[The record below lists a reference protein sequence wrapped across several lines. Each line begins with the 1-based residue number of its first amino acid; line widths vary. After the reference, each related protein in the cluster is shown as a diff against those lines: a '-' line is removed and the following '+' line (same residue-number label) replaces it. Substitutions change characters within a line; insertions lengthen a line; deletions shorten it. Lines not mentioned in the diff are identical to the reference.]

1 MRGRPFRVCVL
12 GALLASG
19 CASTRP
25 AVATAPPPVAT
36 PAGGGLAALSPVPSR
51 TTRLAAAIDAIL
63 DTPTFARA
71 SVGVVVRSLDSG
83 ETLFR
88 RNGQTWL
95 VPASTMK
102 VLTAVAAAERLGW
115 QYRFETRLVATGPI
129 VNGTIDGDLLVVG
142 TGDPTITP
150 RHPSRADAFDQWA
163 EQLKAQGVR
172 RVNGHVIGDDSA
184 IAPPGL
190 GIGWAWDDLQEDYGA
205 AYGALQYR
213 DSVVE
218 VTMGPGRTP
227 GAPPVVYLSP
237 ANHDLFVDVQAATSA
252 EGTTPSLSLT
262 RPVGTRFLEVH
273 GQAPLGSAPMTLA
286 TAAANPTQ
294 FYVNELRAALIRHGI
309 AVDGSGRDIDELAD
323 RPRAAEGTTLLV
335 DLSAPLSEIVAQMLE
350 WSLNSYAETLVV
362 AMDQGRP
369 ARASDGVARL
379 RETLTSL
386 GVPPESYST
395 RDGSGLSRNDYL
407 SADALVAT
415 LAAAWSSPTL
425 RGPLK
430 AALPVAGAPDGTLRR
445 RLRGTPGE
453 RRVVAKTGSMS
464 NVRSLAGYVD
474 TLDGETLAFAVMTN
488 GFDTRASEIDQ
499 RVDELLLTLV
509 QLPRQ

>member
-1 MRGRPFRVCVL
+1 MIGRRLRACTL
-12 GALLASG
+12 GAVLASG
-19 CASTRP
+19 CAAARP
-25 AVATAPPPVAT
+25 ADVTPPAPPAAP
-36 PAGGGLAALSPVPSR
+36 GGLAAVAATPSR
-51 TTRLAAAIDAIL
+51 TARLAETLDAIL
-63 DTPTFARA
+63 ASPTFGRA
-71 SVGVVVRSLDSG
+71 SVSVVVRSLDTG

-150 RHPSRADAFDQWA
+150 RHPSRVDAFDQWA
-163 EQLKAQGVR
+163 EQLKARGVR
-172 RVNGHVIGDDSA
+172 RVNGHIVGDDSA
-184 IAPPGL
+184 TAPPGL

-227 GAPPVVYLSP
+227 GAPPVVYLAP
-237 ANHDLFVDVQAATSA
+237 ANHDLYVDVRAVTSA
-252 EGTTPSLSLT
+252 EGTAPSLTLT
-262 RPVGTRFLEVH
+262 RPIGSRFLEVH

-286 TAAANPTQ
+286 TAAANPTL

-309 AVDGSGRDIDELAD
+309 AVDGSGRDIDELVD
-323 RPRAAEGTTLLV
+323 RPRAADGTTLLV
-335 DLSAPLSEIVAQMLE
+335 DLSAPLSEIVTQMLE
-350 WSLNSYAETLVV
+350 WSLNNYAETLLL
-362 AMDQGRP
+362 AMDQTPP
-369 ARASDGVARL
+369 ATASDGVARL
-379 RETLTSL
+379 RDTLTAL
-386 GVPPESYST
+386 GVPPGSYST

-415 LAAAWSSPTL
+415 LAAAWASPTL
-425 RGPLK
+425 RDPLK
-430 AALPVAGAPDGTLRR
+430 AALPVAGADGTLGR

-453 RRVVAKTGSMS
+453 RRVFAKTGSMS

-474 TLDGETLAFAVMTN
+474 TLAGETLAFAVMTN
-488 GFDTRASEIDQ
+488 GFDTRGAEIDQ
-499 RVDELLLTLV
+499 RVDEVLLALTA
-509 QLPRQ
+509 LPRQ

>member
-1 MRGRPFRVCVL
+1 MIARRLRACAL
-12 GALLASG
+12 GAVLASG
-19 CASTRP
+19 CASVRP
-25 AVATAPPPVAT
+25 ADVVPPEP
-36 PAGGGLAALSPVPSR
+36 PAARGGLAAVAATPSR
-51 TTRLAAAIDAIL
+51 TARLAEALDAIL
-63 DTPTFARA
+63 ASPTFGRA
-71 SVGVVVRSLDSG
+71 SVSVVVRSLDTG

-150 RHPSRADAFDQWA
+150 RHPSRVDAFDQWA

-172 RVNGHVIGDDSA
+172 RVNGHIVGDDGA
-184 IAPPGL
+184 MAPPGL

-227 GAPPVVYLSP
+227 GAPPVVYLAP
-237 ANHDLFVDVQAATSA
+237 ANHDLYVDVHAVTSA
-252 EGTTPSLSLT
+252 EGTAPSLTLT
-262 RPVGTRFLEVH
+262 RPIGSRFLEVH

-286 TAAANPTQ
+286 TAAANPTL

-309 AVDGSGRDIDELAD
+309 AVDGSGRDIDELVD
-323 RPRAAEGTTLLV
+323 RPRAADGTTLLV
-335 DLSAPLSEIVAQMLE
+335 DLSAPLSEIVTQMLE
-350 WSLNSYAETLVV
+350 WSLNNYAETLLL
-362 AMDQGRP
+362 AMDLTPP
-369 ARASDGVARL
+369 ATASDGVTRL
-379 RETLTSL
+379 RDTLAAL
-386 GVPPESYST
+386 GVPPGSYST

-415 LAAAWSSPTL
+415 LAAAWASPTL
-425 RGPLK
+425 GGPLK
-430 AALPVAGAPDGTLRR
+430 AALPVAGADGTLGR
-445 RLRGTPGE
+445 RLRGTAGE
-453 RRVVAKTGSMS
+453 RRVFAKTGSMS

-474 TLDGETLAFAVMTN
+474 TLAGETLAFAVMTN
-488 GFDTRASEIDQ
+488 GFDTRGAEIDQ
-499 RVDELLLTLV
+499 RVDELLLTLIA
-509 QLPRQ
+509 LPRQ

>member
-1 MRGRPFRVCVL
+1 MIARRLRACAL
-12 GALLASG
+12 GAVLASG
-19 CASTRP
+19 CASARP
-25 AVATAPPPVAT
+25 AVVVPPEPPAAP
-36 PAGGGLAALSPVPSR
+36 GGLAAVAATPSR
-51 TTRLAAAIDAIL
+51 TARLAEALDAIL
-63 DTPTFARA
+63 ASPTFGRA
-71 SVGVVVRSLDSG
+71 SVSVVVRSLDTG

-150 RHPSRADAFDQWA
+150 RHPSRVDAFDQWA

-172 RVNGHVIGDDSA
+172 RVNGHIVGDDGA
-184 IAPPGL
+184 MAPPGL

-227 GAPPVVYLSP
+227 GAPPVVYLAP
-237 ANHDLFVDVQAATSA
+237 ANHDLYVDVHAVTSS
-252 EGTTPSLSLT
+252 EGTAPSLTLT
-262 RPVGTRFLEVH
+262 RPIGSRFLEVH

-286 TAAANPTQ
+286 TAAANPTL

-309 AVDGSGRDIDELAD
+309 AVDGSGRDIDELVD
-323 RPRAAEGTTLLV
+323 RPRAADGTTLLV
-335 DLSAPLSEIVAQMLE
+335 DLSAPLSEIVTQMLE
-350 WSLNSYAETLVV
+350 WSLNNYAETLLL
-362 AMDQGRP
+362 AMDLTPP
-369 ARASDGVARL
+369 ATASDGVTRL
-379 RETLTSL
+379 RDTLTAL
-386 GVPPESYST
+386 GVPPGSYST

-415 LAAAWSSPTL
+415 LAAAWASPTL
-425 RGPLK
+425 GGPLK
-430 AALPVAGAPDGTLRR
+430 AALPVAGADGTLGR
-445 RLRGTPGE
+445 RLRGTAGE
-453 RRVVAKTGSMS
+453 RRVFAKTGSMS

-474 TLDGETLAFAVMTN
+474 TLAGETLAFAVMTN
-488 GFDTRASEIDQ
+488 GFDTRGAEIDQ
-499 RVDELLLTLV
+499 RVDELLLTLIA
-509 QLPRQ
+509 LPRQ

>member
-1 MRGRPFRVCVL
+1 MIARRLRACAL
-12 GALLASG
+12 GAVLASG
-19 CASTRP
+19 CASARQADVTPPEPP
-25 AVATAPPPVAT
+25 AAP
-36 PAGGGLAALSPVPSR
+36 GGLAAVAATPSR
-51 TTRLAAAIDAIL
+51 TARLAEALDAIL
-63 DTPTFARA
+63 ASPTFGRA
-71 SVGVVVRSLDSG
+71 SVSVVVRALDTG

-150 RHPSRADAFDQWA
+150 RHPSRVDAFDQWA

-172 RVNGHVIGDDSA
+172 RVNGHIVGDDGA
-184 IAPPGL
+184 MAPPGL

-227 GAPPVVYLSP
+227 GAPPVVYLTP
-237 ANHDLFVDVQAATSA
+237 ANHDLYVDVRAVTSA
-252 EGTTPSLSLT
+252 EGTAPSLTLT
-262 RPVGTRFLEVH
+262 RPIGSRFLEVH

-286 TAAANPTQ
+286 TAAANPTL

-309 AVDGSGRDIDELAD
+309 AVDGSGRDIDELVD
-323 RPRAAEGTTLLV
+323 RPRAADGTTLLV
-335 DLSAPLSEIVAQMLE
+335 DLSAPLSEIVTQMLE
-350 WSLNSYAETLVV
+350 WSLNNYAETLLL
-362 AMDQGRP
+362 AMDQTPP
-369 ARASDGVARL
+369 ATAGDGVSRL
-379 RETLTSL
+379 RDTLTAL
-386 GVPPESYST
+386 GVPPGSYST

-415 LAAAWSSPTL
+415 LAAAWASPTL
-425 RGPLK
+425 GGPLK
-430 AALPVAGAPDGTLRR
+430 AALPVAGADGTLGR
-445 RLRGTPGE
+445 RLRGTAGE
-453 RRVVAKTGSMS
+453 RRVFAKTGSMS

-474 TLDGETLAFAVMTN
+474 TLAGETLAFAVMTN
-488 GFDTRASEIDQ
+488 GFDTRGAEIDQ
-499 RVDELLLTLV
+499 RVDELLLTLIA
-509 QLPRQ
+509 LPRQ

>member
-1 MRGRPFRVCVL
+1 MIRRRLRVCL
-12 GALLASG
+12 IGAALASG
-19 CASTRP
+19 CATSSR
-25 AVATAPPPVAT
+25 PPVA
-36 PAGGGLAALSPVPSR
+36 GGLPPAPPAATPGIAAVAPAPSR
-51 TTRLAAAIDAIL
+51 AARLAEAVDAIL
-63 DTPTFARA
+63 AAPTFARA
-71 SVGVVVRSLDSG
+71 SVGVVVRSLDTG

-102 VLTAVAAAERLGW
+102 VLTAVAAAARLGW

-129 VNGTIDGDLLVVG
+129 VRGTLDGDLLVVG

-150 RHPSRADAFDQWA
+150 RHPTRVDAFDRWA
-163 EQLKAQGVR
+163 EALKAQGVR

-227 GAPPVVYLSP
+227 GAAPVVYLSP
-237 ANHDLFVDVQAATSA
+237 AQHDLVVDVQAVTSA
-252 EGTTPSLSLT
+252 EGTTPSLTLS
-262 RPVGTRFLEVH
+262 RPIGTRVLEVH
-273 GQAPLGSAPMTLA
+273 GQAPLGSPPMTLA
-286 TAAANPTQ
+286 TTAANPTA

-309 AVDGSGRDIDELAD
+309 AVDGSGRDIDELPD
-323 RPRAAEGTTLLV
+323 RPRAADGTTLLV
-335 DLSAPLSEIVAQMLE
+335 DLSAPLSEIVGQMLQ
-350 WSLNSYAETLVV
+350 WSLNSYAETLLV
-362 AMDQGRP
+362 ALDATPQATAANGLL
-369 ARASDGVARL
+369 RL
-379 RETLTSL
+379 RETLTEL
-386 GVPPESYST
+386 GVPPESYTT

-415 LAAAWSSPTL
+415 LAGAWQRPAL
-425 RGPLK
+425 REPLK
-430 AALPVAGAPDGTLRR
+430 HALPIAGADGTLGR
-445 RLRGTPGE
+445 RLKGTPGE
-453 RRVVAKTGSMS
+453 GRVFAKTGSMS

-474 TLDGETLAFAVMTN
+474 TLAGETLAFAVMTN
-488 GFDTRASEIDQ
+488 GFDVRGAEIDE
-499 RVDELLLTLV
+499 RVDALLLALV
-509 QLPRQ
+509 NLPRP

>member
-1 MRGRPFRVCVL
+1 MIARRLRVGL
-12 GALLASG
+12 IGAVLASG
-19 CASTRP
+19 CAATTRTAAIAPVEPP
-25 AVATAPPPVAT
+25 A
-36 PAGGGLAALSPVPSR
+36 PAAGLAALDPAPSR
-51 TTRLAAAIDAIL
+51 ATRLGTTLDAIL
-63 DTPTFARA
+63 ASPTLARA
-71 SVGVVVRSLDSG
+71 SVGVVVRSLDTG

-115 QYRFETRLVATGPI
+115 NYRFETRLVATGP
-129 VNGTIDGDLLVVG
+129 VVRGTIDGDLLVVG
-142 TGDPTITP
+142 SGDPTITP
-150 RHPSRADAFDQWA
+150 RHPSRVDAFDRWA
-163 EQLKAQGVR
+163 EQLTALGVR
-172 RVNGHVIGDDSA
+172 RVNGHVVGDDSA

-237 ANHDLFVDVQAATSA
+237 ANHDLLVDVRAVTSA
-252 EGTTPSLSLT
+252 EGTPPSLTLT

-294 FYVNELRAALIRHGI
+294 FYANELRAALIRHGI
-309 AVDGSGRDIDELAD
+309 AVDGSGKDIDDLAE

-335 DLSAPLSEIVAQMLE
+335 DLSAPLSEIVRQMLE
-350 WSLNSYAETLVV
+350 WSLNNYAETLLV
-362 AMDQGRP
+362 AMDPQTP
-369 ARASDGVARL
+369 ARTSDGVGRL
-379 RETLTSL
+379 RETLTAL
-386 GVPPESYST
+386 GVPPESYTT

-415 LAAAWSSPTL
+415 LAGAWASPTL

-430 AALPVAGAPDGTLRR
+430 AALPVAGADGTLGR

-453 RRVVAKTGSMS
+453 RRVFAKTGSMS

-474 TLDGETLAFAVMTN
+474 TLAGETLAFAVMTN
-488 GFDTRASEIDQ
+488 GFDTRASEIDA
-499 RVDELLLTLV
+499 RVDELLLALV

>member
-1 MRGRPFRVCVL
+1 MTPPE
-12 GALLASG
+12 A
-19 CASTRP
+19 P
-25 AVATAPPPVAT
+25 AAP
-36 PAGGGLAALSPVPSR
+36 GGLAAVAATPSR
-51 TTRLAAAIDAIL
+51 TARLAETLDAIL
-63 DTPTFARA
+63 ASPTFGRA
-71 SVGVVVRSLDSG
+71 SVSVVVRSLDTG

-129 VNGTIDGDLLVVG
+129 VNGAIDGDLLVVG

-150 RHPSRADAFDQWA
+150 RHPSRVDAFDQWA

-172 RVNGHVIGDDSA
+172 RVNGHIVGDDSA
-184 IAPPGL
+184 MAPPGL

-227 GAPPVVYLSP
+227 GAPPVVYLAP
-237 ANHDLFVDVQAATSA
+237 ANHDLYVDVRAVTSA
-252 EGTTPSLSLT
+252 GGTAPSLTLT
-262 RPVGTRFLEVH
+262 RPIGSRFLEVH

-286 TAAANPTQ
+286 TAAANPTL

-309 AVDGSGRDIDELAD
+309 AVDGSGRDIDELVD
-323 RPRAAEGTTLLV
+323 RPRAADGTTLLV
-335 DLSAPLSEIVAQMLE
+335 DLSAPLSEIVTQMLE
-350 WSLNSYAETLVV
+350 WSLNNYAETLLL
-362 AMDQGRP
+362 AMDLTPP
-369 ARASDGVARL
+369 ATASDGVTRL
-379 RETLTSL
+379 RDTLTAL
-386 GVPPESYST
+386 GVPPGSYST

-415 LAAAWSSPTL
+415 LAAAWASPTL
-425 RGPLK
+425 GGPLK
-430 AALPVAGAPDGTLRR
+430 AALPVAGADGTLGR
-445 RLRGTPGE
+445 RLRGTAGE
-453 RRVVAKTGSMS
+453 RRVFAKTGSMS

-474 TLDGETLAFAVMTN
+474 TLAGETLAFAVMTN
-488 GFDTRASEIDQ
+488 GFDTRAAEIDQ
-499 RVDELLLTLV
+499 RVDELLLALTA
-509 QLPRQ
+509 LPRQ

>member
-1 MRGRPFRVCVL
+1 MIGRRLRACTLAAVP
-12 GALLASG
+12 ASG
-19 CASTRP
+19 CAAARP
-25 AVATAPPPVAT
+25 ADVTPPAPPAAP
-36 PAGGGLAALSPVPSR
+36 GGLAAVAATPSR
-51 TTRLAAAIDAIL
+51 TTRLAETLDAIL
-63 DTPTFARA
+63 ASPTFGRA
-71 SVGVVVRSLDSG
+71 SVSVVVRSLDTG

-150 RHPSRADAFDQWA
+150 RHPSRVDAFDQWA

-172 RVNGHVIGDDSA
+172 RVNGHIVGDDSA
-184 IAPPGL
+184 TAPPGL

-227 GAPPVVYLSP
+227 GAPPVVYLAP
-237 ANHDLFVDVQAATSA
+237 ANHDLYVDVRAVTSA
-252 EGTTPSLSLT
+252 EGTAPSLTLT
-262 RPVGTRFLEVH
+262 RPIGSRFLEVH

-286 TAAANPTQ
+286 TAAANPTL

-309 AVDGSGRDIDELAD
+309 AVDGSGRDIDELVD
-323 RPRAAEGTTLLV
+323 RPRAADGTTLLV
-335 DLSAPLSEIVAQMLE
+335 DLSAPLSEIVTQMLE
-350 WSLNSYAETLVV
+350 WSLNNYAETLLL
-362 AMDQGRP
+362 AMAQPPP
-369 ARASDGVARL
+369 ATASDGVTRL
-379 RETLTSL
+379 RDTLTAL
-386 GVPPESYST
+386 GVPPGSYST

-415 LAAAWSSPTL
+415 LAAAWASPTL

-430 AALPVAGAPDGTLRR
+430 AALPVAGADGTLGR

-453 RRVVAKTGSMS
+453 RRVFAKTGSMS

-474 TLDGETLAFAVMTN
+474 TLAGETLAFAVMTN
-488 GFDTRASEIDQ
+488 GFDTRGAEIDQ
-499 RVDELLLTLV
+499 RVDEMLLALTA
-509 QLPRQ
+509 LPRQ

>member
-1 MRGRPFRVCVL
+1 MIARRLRACAL
-12 GALLASG
+12 GAVLASG
-19 CASTRP
+19 CASGRP
-25 AVATAPPPVAT
+25 AAVTPSEPQAAP
-36 PAGGGLAALSPVPSR
+36 GGLAAVAATPSR
-51 TTRLAAAIDAIL
+51 TARLAETLDAIL
-63 DTPTFARA
+63 ASPTFGRA
-71 SVGVVVRSLDSG
+71 SVSVVVRSLDTG

-172 RVNGHVIGDDSA
+172 RVNGHIIGDDSA
-184 IAPPGL
+184 MAPPGL

-227 GAPPVVYLSP
+227 GAPPVVYLAP
-237 ANHDLFVDVQAATSA
+237 ANHDLYVDVRAVTSA
-252 EGTTPSLSLT
+252 EGTAPSLTLT
-262 RPVGTRFLEVH
+262 RPIGSRFLEVH

-286 TAAANPTQ
+286 TAAANPTL

-309 AVDGSGRDIDELAD
+309 AVDGSGRDIDELVE
-323 RPRAAEGTTLLV
+323 RPRAGDGTTLLV
-335 DLSAPLSEIVAQMLE
+335 DLSAPLAEIVTQMLE
-350 WSLNSYAETLVV
+350 WSLNSYAETLLL
-362 AMDQGRP
+362 AMDQTPP
-369 ARASDGVARL
+369 ATASDGVSRL
-379 RETLTSL
+379 RDTLTAL
-386 GVPPESYST
+386 GVPPGSYST

-415 LAAAWSSPTL
+415 LAAAWASPTL
-425 RGPLK
+425 RGPLR
-430 AALPVAGAPDGTLRR
+430 AALPVAGADGTLGR

-453 RRVVAKTGSMS
+453 RRVFAKTGSMS

-474 TLDGETLAFAVMTN
+474 TLAGETLAFAVMTN
-488 GFDTRASEIDQ
+488 GFDSRGAEIDQ
-499 RVDELLLTLV
+499 RVDELLLALTA
-509 QLPRQ
+509 LPRQ

>member
-1 MRGRPFRVCVL
+1 MIARRLRVGLL
-12 GALLASG
+12 GAVLASG
-19 CASTRP
+19 CASTTRT
-25 AVATAPPPVAT
+25 ATTAPVEPPVAT
-36 PAGGGLAALSPVPSR
+36 PGLAALTPAPSR
-51 TTRLAAAIDAIL
+51 TTTLASTLDAIL
-63 DTPTFARA
+63 GSPTFARA
-71 SVGVVVRSLDSG
+71 SVGVVVRSLDTG

-115 QYRFETRLVATGPI
+115 QYRFETRLVATGPV

-142 TGDPTITP
+142 GGDPTITP
-150 RHPSRADAFDQWA
+150 RHPSRVDAFDQWA
-163 EQLKAQGVR
+163 EQLKAEGVR
-172 RVNGHVIGDDSA
+172 RVNGAVIGDDGA

-205 AYGALQYR
+205 AFGALQYR

-237 ANHDLFVDVQAATSA
+237 ANHDLFVDVRAVTSA
-252 EGTTPSLSLT
+252 EGTTPSLTLT
-262 RPVGTRFLEVH
+262 RPIGTRFLEVH
-273 GQAPLGSAPMTLA
+273 GQAPLGSTPMTLA
-286 TAAANPTQ
+286 TAAANPTR

-309 AVDGSGRDIDELAD
+309 AVDGPGRDIDDLVD
-323 RPRAAEGTTLLV
+323 RPRASEGTTLLV

-362 AMDQGRP
+362 AMDQDRP
-369 ARASDGVARL
+369 ASTGTGVARL
-379 RETLTSL
+379 RETLTAL
-386 GVPPESYST
+386 GVPPDSYTT

-425 RGPLK
+425 RAPLK
-430 AALPVAGAPDGTLRR
+430 AALPVAGADGTLRR

-453 RRVVAKTGSMS
+453 RRVFAKTGSMS

-488 GFDTRASEIDQ
+488 GFDTRAADIDQ
-499 RVDELLLTLV
+499 RVDELLLALV

>member
-1 MRGRPFRVCVL
+1 MIARRLRACAL
-12 GALLASG
+12 GAVLASG
-19 CASTRP
+19 CASGRP
-25 AVATAPPPVAT
+25 AAVTPSEPQAAP
-36 PAGGGLAALSPVPSR
+36 GGLASVAATPSR
-51 TTRLAAAIDAIL
+51 TARLAETLDAIL
-63 DTPTFARA
+63 ASPTFGRA
-71 SVGVVVRSLDSG
+71 SVSVVVRSLDTG

-172 RVNGHVIGDDSA
+172 RVNGHIIGDDSA
-184 IAPPGL
+184 MAPPGL

-227 GAPPVVYLSP
+227 GAPPVVYLAP
-237 ANHDLFVDVQAATSA
+237 ANHDLYVDVRAVTSA
-252 EGTTPSLSLT
+252 EGTAPSLTLT
-262 RPVGTRFLEVH
+262 RPIGSRFLEVH
-273 GQAPLGSAPMTLA
+273 GQAPIGSAPMTLA
-286 TAAANPTQ
+286 TAAANPTL

-323 RPRAAEGTTLLV
+323 RPRAADGTTLLV
-335 DLSAPLSEIVAQMLE
+335 DLSAPLAEIVTQMLE
-350 WSLNSYAETLVV
+350 WSLNSYAETLLL
-362 AMDQGRP
+362 AMDQTPP
-369 ARASDGVARL
+369 ATASDGVSRL
-379 RETLTSL
+379 RDTLTAL
-386 GVPPESYST
+386 GVPPGSYST

-415 LAAAWSSPTL
+415 LAAAWASPTL
-425 RGPLK
+425 RGPLR
-430 AALPVAGAPDGTLRR
+430 AALPVAGADGTLGR

-453 RRVVAKTGSMS
+453 GRVFAKTGSMS

-474 TLDGETLAFAVMTN
+474 TLAGETLAFAVMTN
-488 GFDTRASEIDQ
+488 GFDSRGAEIDQ
-499 RVDELLLTLV
+499 RVDELLLALTA
-509 QLPRQ
+509 LPRQ

>member
-1 MRGRPFRVCVL
+1 MIARRLRVGLL
-12 GALLASG
+12 GAVLASG
-19 CASTRP
+19 CATTTRT
-25 AVATAPPPVAT
+25 ATTAPAEPPVAA
-36 PAGGGLAALSPVPSR
+36 PGLAAVTPVLSR
-51 TTRLAAAIDAIL
+51 TARLATTLDAIL
-63 DTPTFARA
+63 ESPTFARA

-150 RHPSRADAFDQWA
+150 RHPSRVDAFDRWA

-172 RVNGHVIGDDSA
+172 RVNGAVIGDDSA

-190 GIGWAWDDLQEDYGA
+190 GIGWAWDDLQEDFGA

-237 ANHDLFVDVQAATSA
+237 ANHDLFVDVRAVTSA
-252 EGTTPSLSLT
+252 EGTTPSLTLT
-262 RPVGTRFLEVH
+262 RPIGTRFLEVH

-286 TAAANPTQ
+286 TAAANPTL
-294 FYVNELRAALIRHGI
+294 FYVNELRAALTRHGI
-309 AVDGSGRDIDELAD
+309 AIDGPGRDIDELVD
-323 RPRAAEGTTLLV
+323 RPRASEGTTLLV

-350 WSLNSYAETLVV
+350 WSLNNYAETLAV
-362 AMDQGRP
+362 AMDQSLP
-369 ARASDGVARL
+369 ATAADGVARL
-379 RETLTSL
+379 RETLTAL
-386 GVPPESYST
+386 GVPPDSYTT

-415 LAAAWSSPTL
+415 LAAAWNSPAL

-430 AALPVAGAPDGTLRR
+430 AALPVAGADGTLRR

-453 RRVVAKTGSMS
+453 RRVFAKTGSMS

-488 GFDTRASEIDQ
+488 GFDTRAADIDQ
-499 RVDELLLTLV
+499 RVDELLLALV

>member
-1 MRGRPFRVCVL
+1 MIARRLRACAL
-12 GALLASG
+12 GAVLASG
-19 CASTRP
+19 CASGRP
-25 AVATAPPPVAT
+25 AAVTPSEPQAAP
-36 PAGGGLAALSPVPSR
+36 GGLASVAATPSR
-51 TTRLAAAIDAIL
+51 TARLAETLDAIL
-63 DTPTFARA
+63 ASPTFGRA
-71 SVGVVVRSLDSG
+71 SVSVVVRSLDTG

-172 RVNGHVIGDDSA
+172 RVNGHIIGDDSA
-184 IAPPGL
+184 MAPPGL

-227 GAPPVVYLSP
+227 GAPPVVYLAP
-237 ANHDLFVDVQAATSA
+237 ANHDLYVDVRAVTSA
-252 EGTTPSLSLT
+252 EGTAPSLTLT
-262 RPVGTRFLEVH
+262 RPIGSRFLEVH

-286 TAAANPTQ
+286 TAAANPTL

-309 AVDGSGRDIDELAD
+309 AVDGSGRDIDELVE
-323 RPRAAEGTTLLV
+323 RPRATDGTTLLV
-335 DLSAPLSEIVAQMLE
+335 DLSAPLAEIVTQMLE
-350 WSLNSYAETLVV
+350 WSLNSYAETLLL
-362 AMDQGRP
+362 AMDQTPP
-369 ARASDGVARL
+369 ATASDGVSRL
-379 RETLTSL
+379 RDTLTAL
-386 GVPPESYST
+386 GVPPGSYST

-415 LAAAWSSPTL
+415 LAAAWASPTL
-425 RGPLK
+425 RGPLR
-430 AALPVAGAPDGTLRR
+430 AALPVAGADGTLGR

-453 RRVVAKTGSMS
+453 GRVFAKTGSMS

-474 TLDGETLAFAVMTN
+474 TLAGETLAFAVMTN
-488 GFDTRASEIDQ
+488 GFDSRGAEIDQ
-499 RVDELLLTLV
+499 RVDELLLALTA
-509 QLPRQ
+509 LPRQ